1 MSNNYAKAQADG
13 YIFEDNIYRAS
24 RGKREK
30 EGEELSESILVFAI
44 GDVHSAARI
53 ISSGLV

>member
-1 MSNNYAKAQADG
+1 MSNNYAEAQADG

-24 RGKREK
+24 REKREK
-30 EGEELSESILVFAI
+30 EGEELSESIVFAI